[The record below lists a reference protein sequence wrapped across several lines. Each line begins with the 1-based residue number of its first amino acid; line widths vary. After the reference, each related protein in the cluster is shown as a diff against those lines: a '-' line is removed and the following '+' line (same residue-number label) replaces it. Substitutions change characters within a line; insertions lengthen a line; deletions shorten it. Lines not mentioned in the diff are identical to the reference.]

1 VTTGAS
7 PAGVSPPE
15 ARAAKAC
22 PFCAIVAGT
31 APADI
36 VYEDAVSL
44 AFLDRSPLTLGH
56 VLLIPRAHIPTLPE
70 ADDATA
76 AALGVAL
83 RRLTAALP
91 VALGAD
97 GTFVGQNN
105 VVSQSVPH
113 LHFHVAPR
121 TRGDGLF
128 ARSMV
133 WRRVR
138 YRDDAQREATAQA
151 IRAAL
156 RGEG

>member
-1 VTTGAS
+1 VT
-7 PAGVSPPE
+7 
-15 ARAAKAC
+15 AKAHPSRPRPSRPC

-31 APADI
+31 AAAEI
-36 VYEDAVSL
+36 VYEDEVGL

-56 VLLIPRAHIPTLPE
+56 LLLIPRAHIPTLPD

-91 VALGAD
+91 PALDAD

-121 TRGDGLF
+121 KRGDGLF
-128 ARSMV
+128 GKSMV

-138 YRDDAQREATAQA
+138 YRDDAQREEIAQA
-151 IRAAL
+151 IRRAL
-156 RGEG
+156 GREAHS